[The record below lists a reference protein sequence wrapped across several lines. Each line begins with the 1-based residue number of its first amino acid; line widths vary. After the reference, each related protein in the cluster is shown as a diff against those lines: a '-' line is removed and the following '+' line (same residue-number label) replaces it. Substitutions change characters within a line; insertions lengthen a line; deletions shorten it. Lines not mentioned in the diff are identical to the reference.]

1 MPEPLPP
8 PEELRRL
15 TEFVWYLH
23 AIMQA
28 VVQPPHG
35 ILRGRHHDVLSA
47 AWAEVKPTFEELARA
62 LGAAPP
68 IRQRLGQLGLT
79 GFRLQLEL
87 AIFDHARA
95 RLLDHA
101 DGRFHVAPFHVVG
114 IVQEFPSAPKDSF
127 MVTNLNY
134 LRAVTHEFFVLETP
148 LPVAEPR
155 AEERKPGFCRRF
167 GRRLRRCLKAGDVVL
182 GSLTAFFPPAE
193 AITQFKEVKEEG
205 ITLVRGEKES

>member
-87 AIFDHARA
+87 AIFDHARL

-101 DGRFHVAPFHVVG
+101 P
-114 IVQEFPSAPKDSF
+114 
-127 MVTNLNY
+127 
-134 LRAVTHEFFVLETP
+134 EFFVLETP

>member
-87 AIFDHARA
+87 AIFDHARL

-101 DGRFHVAPFHVVG
+101 P
-114 IVQEFPSAPKDSF
+114 
-127 MVTNLNY
+127 
-134 LRAVTHEFFVLETP
+134 EFFVLETP
-148 LPVAEPR
+148 LPVAEPSR
-155 AEERKPGFCRRF
+155 SSWSGGSPSAFVRDCSKALRF
-167 GRRLRRCLKAGDVVL
+167 RSA
-182 GSLTAFFPPAE
+182 
-193 AITQFKEVKEEG
+193 
-205 ITLVRGEKES
+205 